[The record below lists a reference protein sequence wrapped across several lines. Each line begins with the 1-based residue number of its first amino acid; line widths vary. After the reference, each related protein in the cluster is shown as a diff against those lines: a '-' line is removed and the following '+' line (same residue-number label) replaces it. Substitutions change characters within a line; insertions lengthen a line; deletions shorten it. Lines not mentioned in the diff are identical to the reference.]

1 MKSYLTFLTEKVIFS
16 RFAIATAN
24 FLHIQ
29 RANAA
34 HAIGEELKFAPPLDF
49 RGALYLGTRGSAQVA
64 GLEGVSGHLD
74 VGMKFD
80 ALRIRMTHPGPRS
93 LFEILFGFGNSR
105 KLGYRLF

>member
-1 MKSYLTFLTEKVIFS
+1 MRLILSRSF

-34 HAIGEELKFAPPLDF
+34 HAVGEELKFTPTLDF
-49 RGALYLGTRGSAQVA
+49 RGALYLGTRGSARVA
-64 GLEGVSGHLD
+64 GLEEVSGHLD

-80 ALRIRMTHPGPRS
+80 ALRVRMTHPGPRL
-93 LFEILFGFGNSR
+93 LFEFSKGLIRDRG
-105 KLGYRLF
+105 